1 MSAAREPDQILEEL
15 GLSVERAWSR
25 RRARPL
31 WRRLL
36 PARRTALAGAVLG
49 LALVP
54 TAVATQDVLFA
65 PKPPALPP
73 ELRAPGAQD
82 PTSAGTAAYV
92 ARGDGWKLSASACDY
107 AGRRVVGV
115 FLTVPGGGAGARC
128 DGAAPAALAAR
139 RIHTY
144 FDPQTGTSWIFGT
157 LPAGAREV
165 TVALSEGG
173 TTSAETFP
181 ALQSDPRA
189 LAGARLPSGM
199 RVLVASVPGAPEVR
213 GVTAADGRGATVL
226 RCEGGLCSP

>member
-1 MSAAREPDQILEEL
+1 VSAREPEQILEEL
-15 GLSVERAWSR
+15 GASVERAWAR

-36 PARRTALAGAVLG
+36 PARRGAAVAVVAV

-65 PKPPALPP
+65 PKPPALPS

-82 PTSAGTAAYV
+82 PTRVGNAVYV
-92 ARGDGWKLSASACDY
+92 ARGAGWKLSASTCDY
-107 AGRRVVGV
+107 GGARVVGV

-128 DGAAPAALAAR
+128 DAAAPATLAAR

-157 LPAGAREV
+157 LPATAREV
-165 TVALSEGG
+165 NVALSEAGARS
-173 TTSAETFP
+173 TARFR
-181 ALQSDPRA
+181 ALSTDPRA
-189 LAGARLPSGM
+189 VRGASLPTGM
-199 RVLVASVPGAPEVR
+199 RVLVASVPGAPEVL
-213 GVTAADGRGATVL
+213 GVTATDERGEGVL
-226 RCEGGLCSP
+226 RCEGGRCSP